1 MSKPLEETNK
11 LRTQG
16 ANRSK
21 ETREFEQTARNKLET
36 LSKRREQLKRGA
48 NRSKETREF
57 ENKEQ
62 TKRKRLEN

>member
-1 MSKPLEETNK
+1 MKTRSKPLEE
-11 LRTQG
+11 

-21 ETREFEQTARNKLET
+21 ETSEFEQTDRNKLET
-36 LSKRREQLKRGA
+36 LSKRRTPLKRGA